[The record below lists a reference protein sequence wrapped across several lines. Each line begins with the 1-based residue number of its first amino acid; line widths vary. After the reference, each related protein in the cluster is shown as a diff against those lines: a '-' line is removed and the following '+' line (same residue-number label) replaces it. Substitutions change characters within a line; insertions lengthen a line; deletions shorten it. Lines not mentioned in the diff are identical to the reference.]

1 MAKSKKAK
9 ADEDFL
15 LSIKDNY
22 RTSVDQWDHIYTAA
36 EDDIR
41 FVYDVDGGQWPS
53 AERDRR
59 TAAGRPVITSNKILK
74 FVRQLRGD
82 MMMNRPR
89 IKVIPVDDKS
99 DPQMAELYNGLIRQ
113 IEYLSSAEIVYDTA
127 YMAAVSCSIG
137 FFRLVTQYESDE
149 SFDQIIRLKRIVNPL
164 SVHFDPMAL
173 EFTLE
178 DARYCFIEEMVEKKM
193 FEKLYPSADATAFA
207 GDASLIG
214 DWDTG
219 ENIRVAE
226 YFYKEPE
233 KKTIVQLETGDRI
246 GLGGKVTKEYIQ
258 SKGGRIVKERTVDT
272 HKVMWCKT
280 NGYELLEE
288 PKEWVG
294 SNIPII
300 PVFGDEIVVGGK
312 RYYLSHTRGA
322 KGPQTMY
329 NYWATAA
336 TENVALTPKNPY
348 VVDHRQIKGFE
359 NEWNEANLEN
369 RMFIRY
375 NAIAGLD
382 KPHKEPQ
389 SQVPAAII
397 SMMQSTAYDIEDHL
411 GRYESS
417 KGEAGNERSG
427 KAIIARIAQSDK
439 GTYTFVNN
447 LARAIVYAGRQ
458 MIEMIPKIYDTPRA
472 LSIMGEDGQQK
483 TVKVNQP
490 VPMAGGEGVG
500 IANDLSVGT
509 YDLIATA
516 GASYSSKRQ
525 EMTAMMIESL
535 QYAPQLANVIA
546 PLIFKYSD
554 YPGAEEVYAEVKKQ
568 MEAAQQQAQQ
578 GQPQPQGQPK

>member
-1 MAKSKKAK
+1 MAKKK

-15 LSIKDNY
+15 YDLKEKY
-22 RTSVDQWDHIYTAA
+22 TVSVDQWQHIYDAA
-36 EDDIR
+36 EEDIR
-41 FVYDVDGGQWPS
+41 FVYDVDGGQWPES
-53 AERDRR
+53 ERDRR
-59 TAAGRPVITSNKILK
+59 TKAGRPVITSNKILK

-89 IKVIPVDDKS
+89 IKVIPVDNKS

-127 YMAAVSCSIG
+127 YMSAVSSSIG
-137 FFRLVTQYESDE
+137 FFRLVTQFVSDE
-149 SFDQIIRLKRIVNPL
+149 SFDQEIRLKRIMNPFA
-164 SVHFDPMAL
+164 VHFDPMAL

-178 DARYCFIEEMVEKKM
+178 DARYCFIEEMISKKD
-193 FEKLYPSADATAFA
+193 FEKSYPEADATGFS
-207 GDASLIG
+207 GDSSLIG
-214 DWDTG
+214 DWDQG

-226 YFYKEPE
+226 YFWKEPV
-233 KKTIVQLETGDRI
+233 KKTLVQLETGERI
-246 GLGGKVTKEYIQ
+246 GLGGKVTKEYIK
-258 SKGGRIVKERTVDT
+258 SKGGVIVKERTIDT

-280 NGYELLEE
+280 NGFEILEKE
-288 PKEWVG
+288 KEWVG
-294 SNIPII
+294 KNIPII
-300 PVFGDEIVVGGK
+300 PVLGDEIVSGGK
-312 RYYLSHTRGA
+312 KYYLSHTRGA
-322 KGPQTMY
+322 RGPQVMY

-348 VVDHRQIKGFE
+348 VVDHRQINGFE
-359 NEWNEANLEN
+359 TEWNEAHLEN

-389 SQVPAAII
+389 AQVPAAII
-397 SMMQSTAYDIEDHL
+397 AMMQSTAYDIEDHL

-458 MIEMIPKIYDTPRA
+458 IIEMIPKIYDTPRA

-483 TVKVNQP
+483 TMNVNVP
-490 VPMAGGEGVG
+490 VPNENGEIGVM
-500 IANDLSVGT
+500 NDLSVGT

-546 PLIFKYSD
+546 PLIFKFSD
-554 YPGAEEVYAEVKKQ
+554 FPGSEEIYTEIKKQ
-568 MEAAQQQAQQ
+568 IEMAQQQAPE
-578 GQPQPQGQPK
+578 GQPGLPR

>member
-1 MAKSKKAK
+1 MSKRKP
-9 ADEDFL
+9 DEDFL
-15 LSIKDNY
+15 RDLKEKY
-22 RTSVDQWDHIYTAA
+22 TTSVDKWQHIYNAA
-36 EDDIR
+36 EEDIR
-41 FVYDVDGGQWPS
+41 FVYDVDGGQWPE

-82 MMMNRPR
+82 AMMNRPR
-89 IKVIPVDDKS
+89 IKVIPVDNKS

-127 YMAAVSCSIG
+127 YMSAVSSSIG
-137 FFRLVTQYESDE
+137 FFRLVTQFVSDE
-149 SFDQIIRLKRIVNPL
+149 SFDQEIRLKRIMNPFA
-164 SVHFDPMAL
+164 VHFDPMAL

-178 DARYCFIEEMVEKKM
+178 DARYCFIEEMISKKD
-193 FEKLYPSADATAFA
+193 FEKAYPEADATGFY
-207 GDASLIG
+207 GDSSLIG
-214 DWDTG
+214 DWDQG
-219 ENIRVAE
+219 ENIRIAE
-226 YFYKEPE
+226 YFWKEPT
-233 KKTIVQLETGDRI
+233 KKTLVQLETGERI
-246 GLGGKVTKEYIQ
+246 GLGGKVTKEYIK
-258 SKGGRIVKERTVDT
+258 SKGGVIVKERVIDT

-280 NGYELLEE
+280 NGFEILEKE
-288 PKEWVG
+288 KEWVG
-294 SNIPII
+294 KNIPII
-300 PVFGDEIVVGGK
+300 PVLGDEIVSGGK
-312 RYYLSHTRGA
+312 KYYLSHTRGA
-322 KGPQTMY
+322 RGPQVMY

-359 NEWNEANLEN
+359 AEWNEAHLEN

-389 SQVPAAII
+389 AQVPAAII
-397 SMMQSTAYDIEDHL
+397 AMMQSTAYDIEDHL

-458 MIEMIPKIYDTPRA
+458 IIEMIPKIYDTPRA
-472 LSIMGEDGQQK
+472 LSVMGEDGQQK
-483 TVKVNQP
+483 TMNVNVP
-490 VPMAGGEGVG
+490 VPNESGEIGVM
-500 IANDLSVGT
+500 NDLSVGT

-516 GASYSSKRQ
+516 GASFSSKRQ

-554 YPGAEEVYAEVKKQ
+554 FPGSEEIYAEVKKQ
-568 MEAAQQQAQQ
+568 MEQMQQQAE
-578 GQPQPQGQPK
+578 QPAPGLPG